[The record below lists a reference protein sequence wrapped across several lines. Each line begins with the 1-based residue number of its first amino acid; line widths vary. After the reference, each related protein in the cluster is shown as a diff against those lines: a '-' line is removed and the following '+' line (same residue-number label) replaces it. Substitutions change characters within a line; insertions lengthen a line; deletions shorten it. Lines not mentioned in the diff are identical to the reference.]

1 MQTQYQHQI
10 VESLSFFIAPFIAK
24 PKLLHYLPSVLLLI
38 SEKSG
43 NCLDVA
49 NIMSVGVVVLVCKK
63 ILKIKSDKH
72 LCIWKMD
79 FLKSCILIFFLDSD
93 VEQGLFNTIIVRDSI
108 NVSLFSN
115 SIT

>member
-49 NIMSVGVVVLVCKK
+49 NIMSVGVVVLVCQKNPQNQIRQTSLYMEYGFPQK
-63 ILKIKSDKH
+63 LY
-72 LCIWKMD
+72 LD
-79 FLKSCILIFFLDSD
+79 FLPRFRGRAGSFLYHYCEIPSTYPYSPI
-93 VEQGLFNTIIVRDSI
+93 Q
-108 NVSLFSN
+108 
-115 SIT
+115 